1 MPVFP
6 KCLKL
11 ALPLYRTLKVTF
23 LAEEL
28 RQFTS
33 KELEEYNGKN
43 GKPAYIAYQGKVY
56 DISQSSL
63 WGGGEHM
70 GMHQAGK
77 DLTEELELAPH
88 GEEVLERA
96 KLIGVLV

>member
-1 MPVFP
+1 M
-6 KCLKL
+6 
-11 ALPLYRTLKVTF
+11 A
-23 LAEEL
+23 EL
-28 RQFTS
+28 RKFTI
-33 KELEEYNGKN
+33 KELEECNGKN

-56 DISQSSL
+56 DLSESEL

-77 DLTEELELAPH
+77 DITEELELAPH

-96 KLIGVLV
+96 KLIGVF